1 MSRNP
6 SKIPFVIAASTHGPL
21 IVNRLDYHTAGGHIF
36 GVGIQ
41 ILEHGT
47 FDATEIELTKGLL
60 VLRRTYRGDGVVAI
74 DCGANIGVH
83 TIEWSKHMDGWG
95 SVIAIEAQER
105 VYYALAGNI
114 AINNCFNARAMHAVI
129 SSETGKTWVPTLSH
143 QEPASFGSLE
153 VTQRSA
159 TEQIGQKIDYS
170 EANGSETTMVTLD
183 SLNLGRCDLIK
194 IDVEGME
201 LKVLEGASATIR
213 QHHPII
219 HAEFIK
225 TDKAALVRKL
235 NDHGYRTY
243 DAGQNCLAIHE
254 SDPSL
259 SHVESRTTS

>member
-6 SKIPFVIAASTHGPL
+6 SKVPFVIAASAHGPL
-21 IVNRLDYHTAGGHIF
+21 IVNRLDYHTAGEHTF

-41 ILEHGT
+41 ILEHGV

-60 VLRRTYRGDGVVAI
+60 ALRRTYRGDGVVAI

-95 SVIAIEAQER
+95 SVLAIEAQER

-114 AINNCFNARAMHAVI
+114 AINNCFNAKAIHAVI
-129 SSETGKTWVPTLSH
+129 SSETGKTRVPNLSH

-153 VTQRSA
+153 VTRRPA
-159 TEQIGQKIDYS
+159 TEQIGQKVDYS
-170 EANGSETTMVTLD
+170 EANSTETAMVTLD
-183 SLNLGRCDLIK
+183 SLKLSRCDLIK

-201 LKVLEGASATIR
+201 LKVLEGAGATIQ
-213 QHHPII
+213 QHHPVI

-225 TDKAALVRKL
+225 TDKAELVRRL
-235 NDHGYRTY
+235 NSHGYRTY

-254 SDPSL
+254 SDRSL
-259 SHVESRTTS
+259 SHVESRTPS

>member
-6 SKIPFVIAASTHGPL
+6 SKVPFVIAASAHGPL
-21 IVNRLDYHTAGGHIF
+21 IVNRLDYHTAGEHTF

-41 ILEHGT
+41 ILEHGA
-47 FDATEIELTKGLL
+47 FDVTEIELTKGLL
-60 VLRRTYRGDGVVAI
+60 ALRRTYRGDGVVAI

-83 TIEWSKHMDGWG
+83 TIEWSKHMTGWG
-95 SVIAIEAQER
+95 SVVAIEAQER

-153 VTQRSA
+153 VTQRPG

-170 EANGSETTMVTLD
+170 HASGTETTMITLD
-183 SLNLGRCDLIK
+183 SLNLSRCDLIK

-213 QHHPII
+213 QHHPVI

-235 NDHGYRTY
+235 ADHGYRTY

>member
-6 SKIPFVIAASTHGPL
+6 SKIPFVIAASAHGPL
-21 IVNRLDYHTAGGHIF
+21 IVNRLDYHMASEHIF

-41 ILEHGT
+41 ILEHGA
-47 FDATEIELTKGLL
+47 FDFTEIELTKGLL
-60 VLRRTYRGDGVVAI
+60 ALRRTYRGDGVVAV

-83 TIEWSKHMDGWG
+83 TIEWAKYMDGWG

-105 VYYALAGNI
+105 VYYALAGNL

-129 SSETGKTWVPTLSH
+129 SSETGKIRVPALSH
-143 QEPASFGSLE
+143 QAPASFGSLE
-153 VTQRSA
+153 VMQRA
-159 TEQIGQKIDYS
+159 GTEQIGQQIDYS
-170 EANGSETTMVTLD
+170 ETSGIETAMITLD
-183 SLNLGRCDLIK
+183 FLKLSRCDLIK

-201 LKVLEGASATIR
+201 LKVLEGARATIQ

-259 SHVESRTTS
+259 SHVEARSA